1 MAMMIL
7 TITSWW
13 QCRQSRSQ
21 KQWQDCHQDWF
32 QQCMQELLRLLGV
45 NDDYCDGGDDGGG
58 GNGGGGVDLLSNLE
72 NELQT

>member
-1 MAMMIL
+1 
-7 TITSWW
+7 
-13 QCRQSRSQ
+13 
-21 KQWQDCHQDWF
+21 
-32 QQCMQELLRLLGV
+32 MQELLWLLGV